1 MACLMKLPVLFIC
14 EDNNLAVHTPKS
26 VRNGYKS
33 ILDIVSKFECNVFS
47 SESTDVESIYNLIL
61 DVISKKK
68 ESQIPCFVHLKYYRY
83 LEHVGTSMDFD
94 SSYRSKK
101 EFQEWQ
107 KKDPVDLQEKKLF
120 ALGQKREVRNV
131 ETDLDVQIQRSFD
144 WARSAPFPTANELY
158 HDVYA

>member
-1 MACLMKLPVLFIC
+1 MKLPVLFIC

-33 ILDIVSKFECNVFS
+33 ILDIVSKFECSVFS

-61 DVISKKK
+61 DVISQQK
-68 ESQIPCFVHLKYYRY
+68 ESQVPCFVHLKYYRY
-83 LEHVGTSMDFD
+83 LEHVGTLTDFD
-94 SSYRSKK
+94 SSYRSKE

-107 KKDPVDLQEKKLF
+107 KKDPIDLQGKKLF
-120 ALGQKREVRNV
+120 ELGQEREIRNI

-144 WARSAPFPTANELY
+144 WARSAHFPSDNELY
-158 HDVYA
+158 RGVYA